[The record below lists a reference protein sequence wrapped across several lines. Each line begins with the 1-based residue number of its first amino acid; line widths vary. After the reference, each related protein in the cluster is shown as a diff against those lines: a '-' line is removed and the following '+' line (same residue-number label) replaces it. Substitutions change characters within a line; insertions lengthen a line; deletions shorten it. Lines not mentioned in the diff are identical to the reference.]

1 VGPEALGTLMAPG
14 FLGATAAIGFIAFAY
29 FMLTL
34 DRGRANSPSKDD
46 TQAGIKLVLWALIIA
61 GVATVSGGVVELL
74 GYMLSGFKGGSVP
87 VKHSLPTILVGA
99 LVIVVA
105 AKAFMPRTNN
115 STHHQVERYALG
127 MLGLGYGL
135 MALFAL
141 NMLLEGLFNDAP
153 WGANASSIA
162 SLLVALAVAGFSI
175 PRFGGMSGWTA
186 PVAPPPMAPP
196 QYPPQ
201 GGGYP
206 PQGGGYPP
214 QGGGYP
220 PQGGGYP
227 PQGGGYPPQGGGYP
241 PQGGGYGR

>member
-1 VGPEALGTLMAPG
+1 LLAPG
-14 FLGATAAIGFIAFAY
+14 FVGATAAIGYLAFAY
-29 FMLTL
+29 FLLTL

-46 TQAGIKLVLWALIIA
+46 TQAGIKLVLWGLIIA
-61 GVATVSGGVVELL
+61 GVATVSGGLVELL
-74 GYMLSGFKGGSVP
+74 GYMLAGFKGGSGP

-99 LVIVVA
+99 LVVVVA
-105 AKAFMPRTNN
+105 AKAFLPRTNN
-115 STHHQVERYALG
+115 ATHHQAERYALG
-127 MLGLGYGL
+127 MLGLGFGL

-153 WGANASSIA
+153 WATNASSVA
-162 SLLVALAVAGFSI
+162 SLLVGLAVAGFAI
-175 PRFGGMSGWTA
+175 PRFGAMSGWTT
-186 PVAPPPMAPP
+186 PVAPAPPMQQP

-241 PQGGGYGR
+241 PQGGGGGGYGR